1 MQYLLP
7 LLFLCFLL
15 DAAASQ
21 SYYKRLGLKPQ
32 ATDKEIKKAYRKM
45 AMKVDTASLRYIF
58 RLLN

>member
-1 MQYLLP
+1 MHYLLT

-45 AMKVDTASLRYIF
+45 AMKVTY
-58 RLLN
+58 